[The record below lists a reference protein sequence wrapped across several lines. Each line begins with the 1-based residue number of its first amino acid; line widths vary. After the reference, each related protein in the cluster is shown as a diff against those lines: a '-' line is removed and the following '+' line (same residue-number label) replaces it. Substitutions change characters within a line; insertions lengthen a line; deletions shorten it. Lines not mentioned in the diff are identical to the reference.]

1 MEFKCS
7 PTTPLGKVISYLQ
20 RMPVNNSESA
30 RSTLVSRYLP
40 FALNPSDPDYRTLTL
55 LCEIECES
63 WARAIREYCGL
74 PPASIY
80 SPMPGVQSY
89 PLERVFEKS

>member
-80 SPMPGVQSY
+80 SPMPGA
-89 PLERVFEKS
+89 RVLPI